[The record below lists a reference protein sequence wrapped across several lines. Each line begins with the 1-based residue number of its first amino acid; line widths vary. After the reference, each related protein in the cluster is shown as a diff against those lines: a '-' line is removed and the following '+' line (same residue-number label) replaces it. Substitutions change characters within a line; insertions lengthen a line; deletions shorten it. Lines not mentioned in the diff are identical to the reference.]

1 MTYKPIFT
9 SILLALV
16 ALNLYSNPSWH
27 YYYKKGVIEYRAGMY
42 DFAIENLT
50 KALELKGD
58 LHEAANILADIYIKE
73 NNRTRALYYLSR
85 SLRINDNQG
94 AIHHQIA
101 DVYDYTG
108 RFEIAAHHYKRAVQI
123 NPKNVQAHLSL
134 VKYYFSK
141 KDRVHAE
148 KHFTI
153 CYNIGR
159 EEGEKLYEAARKEEQ
174 SDNDEEA
181 LTLYQSAIAKCP
193 ALIKAYFSISE
204 IYRRKGDFIRA
215 EQYLQQIKE
224 IRPDYERAYINTAH
238 LLFTRGSAKNRGRSI
253 ERAIENLKRA
263 IEINPKNSEAYI
275 LLSDIY
281 RFIGEREKSLDF
293 QKKAIEI
300 EEPDKGE

>member
-1 MTYKPIFT
+1 VTYKPIFT

-16 ALNLYSNPSWH
+16 ALNIYSNPSWN
-27 YYYKKGVIEYRAGMY
+27 YYYEKGVIEYRAGMY

-50 KALELKGD
+50 KALDMKGD
-58 LHEAANILADIYIKE
+58 LHEAANILADIYLKE
-73 NNRTRALYYLSR
+73 NNRTRALHYLSR

-101 DVYDYTG
+101 DVYDYIG
-108 RFEIAAHHYKRAVQI
+108 RFELAAHHYKRAVKIDPQ
-123 NPKNVQAHLSL
+123 NVQAHLSL

-141 KDRVHAE
+141 KDRIHAE
-148 KHFTI
+148 EHFTI
-153 CYNIGR
+153 CYTIGR
-159 EEGEKLYEAARKEEQ
+159 GEGEKLYEAARKEEQ
-174 SDNDEEA
+174 NDNDEEA
-181 LTLYQSAIAKCP
+181 LMLYQSAIAKCP
-193 ALIKAYFSISE
+193 VLIEAYFNISE
-204 IYRRKGDFIRA
+204 IYRRRGDFIRA

-238 LLFTRGSAKNRGRSI
+238 LLFTRGPAKNRGRAI
-253 ERAIENLKRA
+253 KRAIENLKRA

-300 EEPDKGE
+300 EEPNNGE